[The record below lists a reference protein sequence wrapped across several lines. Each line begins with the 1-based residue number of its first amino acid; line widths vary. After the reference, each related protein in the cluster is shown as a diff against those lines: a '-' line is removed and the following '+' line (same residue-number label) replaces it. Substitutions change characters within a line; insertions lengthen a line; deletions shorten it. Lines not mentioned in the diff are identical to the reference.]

1 LGTGGHGGGGVSLG
15 TKDSERW
22 VLGFVGEERSQ
33 SDKKALDGWVGLQET
48 EGSLVIEHLF
58 SNFQTL
64 KCFQVKNYRLFQ
76 NFEKNY
82 PTLNIDCNKAI

>member
-76 NFEKNY
+76 NFEKK
-82 PTLNIDCNKAI
+82 LSNIKHRL